1 MDRSTRWIFHLS
13 CFPYIWASGKGRG
26 NRGIEVDKGLFL
38 LKSERQ
44 TLFLY
49 GGNLKMRLRGE
60 VRKQLGVQANQQP
73 NEEEE
78 VTR

>member
-1 MDRSTRWIFHLS
+1 
-13 CFPYIWASGKGRG
+13 
-26 NRGIEVDKGLFL
+26 
-38 LKSERQ
+38 
-44 TLFLY
+44 
-49 GGNLKMRLRGE
+49 MRLRGE

>member
-1 MDRSTRWIFHLS
+1 
-13 CFPYIWASGKGRG
+13 
-26 NRGIEVDKGLFL
+26 

-44 TLFLY
+44 TSFLY